1 MGSTGES
8 RSLRLNPGAFW
19 PRPDVES
26 AVVRIDVYDT
36 PPVSVPSE
44 RLFFQIVRAGF
55 GQKRKQLRNAISTGL
70 HLDKAEAERLLI
82 QAGIDPQR
90 RAEALNL
97 DEWAALTRAA
107 AETDLGKRFS

>member
-1 MGSTGES
+1 
-8 RSLRLNPGAFW
+8 
-19 PRPDVES
+19 
-26 AVVRIDVYDT
+26 
-36 PPVSVPSE
+36 VPSE
-44 RLFFQIVRAGF
+44 RLFYQIVRAGF